1 MNRNPEPPKWS
12 WYDTLFLIVCAI
24 ACMLIVPDAKADELR
39 INYGVN
45 TTHMDS
51 EHYNETNHL
60 VAIEYNNWLVATFQ
74 NSHYTQSYAVG
85 GSYSL
90 YTKSIFELDI
100 LGGVM
105 YGYSPEQVPTC
116 LENKLCLFVAPRLTA
131 NYKLNSDWSL
141 NASTMLFGNAVIT
154 TVGVTWRF

>member
-1 MNRNPEPPKWS
+1 MSHAPKPNNNGPFIW
-12 WYDTLFLIVCAI
+12 LFIGLAIICAL
-24 ACMLIVPDAKADELR
+24 AGPSDAKADELR

-141 NASTMLFGNAVIT
+141 NASTMLFGNAVVT
-154 TVGVTWRF
+154 TVGLTWRF

>member
-1 MNRNPEPPKWS
+1 MSRPPKPNNDAFMWFCLVLVAVC
-12 WYDTLFLIVCAI
+12 LFLTPTC
-24 ACMLIVPDAKADELR
+24 DADELR